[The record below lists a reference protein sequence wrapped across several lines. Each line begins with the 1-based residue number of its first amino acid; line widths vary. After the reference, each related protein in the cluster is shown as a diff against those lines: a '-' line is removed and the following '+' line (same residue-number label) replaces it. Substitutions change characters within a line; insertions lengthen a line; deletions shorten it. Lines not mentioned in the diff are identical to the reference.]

1 MNLIYDEEIVFADVE
16 TFFIKDIPIEII
28 SDEVNGVLNT
38 VADIDGEY
46 MYLGNEN
53 NFILAAVSAYESFFE
68 EKLTKE
74 ELEKDFK
81 YGADY
86 YILNAGEVA
95 SDKNVPDVG
104 LDTCVALNFGK
115 QKMVILGSQYAG

>member
-1 MNLIYDEEIVFADVE
+1 MNTRSRIYVVDGYAGYDVHDRIKIRVVCTRSYHAMFMTNMLIR
-16 TFFIKDIPIEII
+16 P
-28 SDEVNGVLNT
+28 
-38 VADIDGEY
+38 
-46 MYLGNEN
+46 
-53 NFILAAVSAYESFFE
+53 
-68 EKLTKE
+68 TKE

-81 YGADY
+81 FGADY
-86 YILNAGEVA
+86 YILNAEEVA